1 MHTTQGYSAH
11 ACGARRVAGSR
22 LDGQGGVRH
31 VWVWRSRVGGQSEE
45 RGSHP
50 PKQGAHYT

>member
-22 LDGQGGVRH
+22 LDGQGGVRY